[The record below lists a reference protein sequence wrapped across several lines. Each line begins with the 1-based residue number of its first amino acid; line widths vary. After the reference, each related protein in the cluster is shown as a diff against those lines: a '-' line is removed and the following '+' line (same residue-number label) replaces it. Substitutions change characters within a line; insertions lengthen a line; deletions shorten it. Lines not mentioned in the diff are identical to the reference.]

1 MSMKLDQIRAMV
13 ERDIGI
19 DKTELGDE
27 SARIPQ
33 LHNKYLNMFH
43 DERLVL
49 SKMNADYKILRK
61 NKWEWMTGKM
71 SQENLDLLK
80 WEPFQTRIMRQD
92 LDLYMDADAELNEA
106 ESRLTLQ
113 KEKVEYLE
121 SLLKGISQRHW
132 IIRNAIE
139 WRKFT
144 QGVV

>member
-1 MSMKLDQIRAMV
+1 MSMKLDQIRAMA
-13 ERDIGI
+13 ERDINI

-49 SKMNADYKILRK
+49 SKMSVDYKILRK

-71 SQENLDLLK
+71 SQETLDSLK

-92 LDLYMDADAELNEA
+92 LDLYLDADSELNEA

>member
-1 MSMKLDQIRAMV
+1 MKFEQIREMA
-13 ERDIGI
+13 ERDIAI

-27 SARIPQ
+27 SSRIPQ
-33 LHNKYLNMFH
+33 LHNKYLNIFH

-49 SKMNADYKILRK
+49 SKMTSDYKILRK

-71 SQENLDLLK
+71 SQEQLDLLK

-92 LDLYMDADAELNEA
+92 LDLYMDADPELNESQ
-106 ESRLTLQ
+106 SRLTLQ
-113 KEKVEYLE
+113 QEKVEYLE
-121 SLLKGISQRHW
+121 SLLKGITQRHW
-132 IIRNAIE
+132 IIRNSIE

>member
-1 MSMKLDQIRAMV
+1 MSMKLDQIRAMA
-13 ERDIGI
+13 ERDINI

-49 SKMNADYKILRK
+49 SKMSVDYKILRK

-71 SQENLDLLK
+71 SQETLDLLK

-92 LDLYMDADAELNEA
+92 LDLYLDADSELNEA

>member
-1 MSMKLDQIRAMV
+1 MKFEQIREMA
-13 ERDIGI
+13 ERDIAI

-27 SARIPQ
+27 SSRIPQ
-33 LHNKYLNMFH
+33 LHNKYLNIFH

-49 SKMNADYKILRK
+49 SKMTSDYKILRK

-71 SQENLDLLK
+71 SQEQLDLLK

-92 LDLYMDADAELNEA
+92 LELYMDADPELNESQ
-106 ESRLTLQ
+106 SRLTLQ
-113 KEKVEYLE
+113 QEKVEYLE
-121 SLLKGISQRHW
+121 SLLKGITQRHW
-132 IIRNAIE
+132 IIRNSIE

>member
-1 MSMKLDQIRAMV
+1 MKLDQIRAMA
-13 ERDIGI
+13 ERDINI

-49 SKMNADYKILRK
+49 SKMSVDYKILRK

-71 SQENLDLLK
+71 SQETLDSLK

-92 LDLYMDADAELNEA
+92 LDLYLDADSELNEA

>member
-1 MSMKLDQIRAMV
+1 MNFDKIREMV
-13 ERDIGI
+13 AKDISI

-33 LHNKYLNMFH
+33 LHNKYLNVFH
-43 DERLVL
+43 DERLIL
-49 SKMNADYKILRK
+49 HKMSADYKILRK

-71 SQENLDLLK
+71 SQELLDSLK
-80 WEPFQTRIMRQD
+80 WEPFQQRVMRQD
-92 LDLYMDADAELNEA
+92 LGLYLDADSHLTEQ
-106 ESRLTLQ
+106 ESKIALQ
-113 KEKVEYLE
+113 TEKVEYLE

-132 IIRNAIE
+132 VIRNSIE

>member
-1 MSMKLDQIRAMV
+1 MNFDKIREMV
-13 ERDIGI
+13 AKDIDI

-33 LHNKYLNMFH
+33 LHNKYLNVFH
-43 DERLVL
+43 DERLIL
-49 SKMNADYKILRK
+49 HKMSADFKILRK

-71 SQENLDLLK
+71 SQELLDSLK
-80 WEPFQTRIMRQD
+80 WEPFQLRVMRQD
-92 LDLYMDADAELNEA
+92 LGLYLDADSDLTEQ
-106 ESRLTLQ
+106 ESKIALQ
-113 KEKVEYLE
+113 TEKVEYLE

-132 IIRNAIE
+132 VIRNSIE

>member
-1 MSMKLDQIRAMV
+1 MSMKLDQIRAMA
-13 ERDIGI
+13 ERDINI

-49 SKMNADYKILRK
+49 SKMSVDYKILRK

-71 SQENLDLLK
+71 SQETLDSLK

-92 LDLYMDADAELNEA
+92 LDLYLDADSELNEA

-121 SLLKGISQRHW
+121 ALLKGISQRHW
-132 IIRNAIE
+132 VIRNAIE

>member
-1 MSMKLDQIRAMV
+1 MKFEQIREMV
-13 ERDIGI
+13 ERDIPI

-33 LHNKYLNMFH
+33 LHNKYLNLFH

-49 SKMNADYKILRK
+49 SKMTADLNVLRK
-61 NKWEWMTGKM
+61 NKWEWMTGKL
-71 SQENLDLLK
+71 SQEQLAALG

-92 LDLYMDADAELNEA
+92 LDLYMDADADLNEA
-106 ESRLTLQ
+106 QAKITLQ
-113 KEKVEYLE
+113 KEKTEYLE
-121 SLLKGISQRHW
+121 SLLKAINQRHW
-132 IIRNAIE
+132 VIRNSIE

>member
-1 MSMKLDQIRAMV
+1 MNFDKIREMV
-13 ERDIGI
+13 AKDISI

-33 LHNKYLNMFH
+33 LHNKYLNVFH
-43 DERLVL
+43 DERLIL
-49 SKMNADYKILRK
+49 HKMSAEYKILRK

-71 SQENLDLLK
+71 SQELLDSLK
-80 WEPFQTRIMRQD
+80 WEPFQQRVMRQD
-92 LDLYMDADAELNEA
+92 LGLYLDADSDLTEQ
-106 ESRLTLQ
+106 ESKIALQ
-113 KEKVEYLE
+113 TEKVEYLE

-132 IIRNAIE
+132 VIRNSIE

>member
-1 MSMKLDQIRAMV
+1 MKLDQIRAMA
-13 ERDIGI
+13 ERDINI

-49 SKMNADYKILRK
+49 SKMSVDYKILRK

-71 SQENLDLLK
+71 SQETLDLLK

-92 LDLYMDADAELNEA
+92 LDLYLDADSELNEA

-121 SLLKGISQRHW
+121 ALLKGISQRHW

>member
-1 MSMKLDQIRAMV
+1 MKLDQIRAMA
-13 ERDIGI
+13 ERDINI

-49 SKMNADYKILRK
+49 SKMSVDYKILRK

-71 SQENLDLLK
+71 SQETLDLLK

-92 LDLYMDADAELNEA
+92 LDLYLDADPELNEA

>member
-1 MSMKLDQIRAMV
+1 MNFDKIREMV
-13 ERDIGI
+13 AKDISI

-33 LHNKYLNMFH
+33 LHNKYLNVFH
-43 DERLVL
+43 DERLIL
-49 SKMNADYKILRK
+49 HKMFAEYKILRK

-71 SQENLDLLK
+71 SQELLDSLK
-80 WEPFQTRIMRQD
+80 WEPFQQRVMRQD
-92 LDLYMDADAELNEA
+92 LGLYLDADSDLTEQ
-106 ESRLTLQ
+106 ESKIALQ
-113 KEKVEYLE
+113 TEKVEYLE

-132 IIRNAIE
+132 VIRNSIE

>member
-1 MSMKLDQIRAMV
+1 MNFDKIREMV
-13 ERDIGI
+13 AKDISI

-33 LHNKYLNMFH
+33 LHNKYLNVFH
-43 DERLVL
+43 DERLIL
-49 SKMNADYKILRK
+49 HKMSADYKILRK

-71 SQENLDLLK
+71 SQESLDSLK
-80 WEPFQTRIMRQD
+80 WQPFQLRVMRQD
-92 LDLYMDADAELNEA
+92 LGLYLDTDSDLTEQ
-106 ESRLTLQ
+106 ESKIALQ
-113 KEKVEYLE
+113 TEKVEYLE

-132 IIRNAIE
+132 VIRNSIE

>member
-1 MSMKLDQIRAMV
+1 MKFEQIREMV
-13 ERDIGI
+13 EKDIGI

-27 SARIPQ
+27 STRIPQ
-33 LHNKYLNMFH
+33 LHNKYLNLFH
-43 DERLVL
+43 DERLIL
-49 SKMNADYKILRK
+49 NKLTAEYKILHK

-71 SQENLDLLK
+71 SQEQLTTLG

-92 LDLYMDADAELNEA
+92 ISLYMDADPHLNEMGSKLA
-106 ESRLTLQ
+106 LQ
-113 KEKVEYLE
+113 TEKVEYLE

>member
-1 MSMKLDQIRAMV
+1 MNFDKIREMV
-13 ERDIGI
+13 AKDISI

-33 LHNKYLNMFH
+33 LHNKYLNVFH
-43 DERLVL
+43 DERLIL
-49 SKMNADYKILRK
+49 HKMSADFKILRR

-71 SQENLDLLK
+71 SQELLDSLK
-80 WEPFQTRIMRQD
+80 WEPFQQRVMRQD
-92 LDLYMDADAELNEA
+92 LGLYLDADSDLTEQ
-106 ESRLTLQ
+106 ESKIALQ
-113 KEKVEYLE
+113 TEKVEYLE

-132 IIRNAIE
+132 VIRNSIE

>member
-1 MSMKLDQIRAMV
+1 MNFDKIREMV
-13 ERDIGI
+13 AKDISI

-33 LHNKYLNMFH
+33 LHNKYLNVFH
-43 DERLVL
+43 DERLIL
-49 SKMNADYKILRK
+49 HKMSADYKILRK

-71 SQENLDLLK
+71 SQELLDSLK
-80 WEPFQTRIMRQD
+80 WQPFQLRVMRQD
-92 LDLYMDADAELNEA
+92 LGLYLDTDSDLTEQ
-106 ESRLTLQ
+106 ESKIALQ
-113 KEKVEYLE
+113 TEKVEYLE

-132 IIRNAIE
+132 VIRNSIE

>member
-1 MSMKLDQIRAMV
+1 MKFEQIRELA
-13 ERDIGI
+13 ERDIAI

-49 SKMNADYKILRK
+49 NKMNADYKILKK

-71 SQENLDLLK
+71 SQEQLAALG

-92 LDLYMDADAELNEA
+92 LELYMDADPDLNEA
-106 ESRLTLQ
+106 EARVTLQ
-113 KEKVEYLE
+113 NEKVEYLE

-132 IIRNAIE
+132 VIRNAIE

-144 QGVV
+144 QGVL

>member
-1 MSMKLDQIRAMV
+1 MKLDQIRAMA
-13 ERDIGI
+13 ERDINI

-49 SKMNADYKILRK
+49 SKMSVDYKILRK

-71 SQENLDLLK
+71 SQETLDLLK

-92 LDLYMDADAELNEA
+92 LDLYLDADSELNEA

-121 SLLKGISQRHW
+121 ALLKGISQRHW
-132 IIRNAIE
+132 VIRNAIE

>member
-1 MSMKLDQIRAMV
+1 MNFDKIREMV
-13 ERDIGI
+13 AKDISI

-33 LHNKYLNMFH
+33 LHNKYLNVFH
-43 DERLVL
+43 DERLIL
-49 SKMNADYKILRK
+49 HKMSADYKILRR

-71 SQENLDLLK
+71 SQESLDSLK
-80 WEPFQTRIMRQD
+80 WQPFQLRVMRQD
-92 LDLYMDADAELNEA
+92 LGLYLDTDSDLTEQ
-106 ESRLTLQ
+106 ESKIALQ
-113 KEKVEYLE
+113 TEKVEYLE

-132 IIRNAIE
+132 VIRNSIE

>member
-1 MSMKLDQIRAMV
+1 MNLEKLREVV
-13 ERDIGI
+13 EQDIGI

-33 LHNKYLNMFH
+33 LHNKYLNLFH
-43 DERLVL
+43 DERLIL
-49 SKMNADYKILRK
+49 QKMSSSYKLLRK

-71 SQENLDLLK
+71 SQEQLAALN

-92 LDLYMDADAELNEA
+92 LQLYMDADPHLNEA
-106 ESRLTLQ
+106 ESKLALQ
-113 KEKVEYLE
+113 QEKVEYLE
-121 SLLKGISQRHW
+121 SILKGINQRHW
-132 IIRNAIE
+132 VIRNAIE

>member
-1 MSMKLDQIRAMV
+1 MKLDQIRAMA
-13 ERDIGI
+13 ERDINI

-49 SKMNADYKILRK
+49 SKMSVDYKILRK

-71 SQENLDLLK
+71 SQETLDLLK

-92 LDLYMDADAELNEA
+92 LDLYLDADSELNEA

-132 IIRNAIE
+132 VIRNAIE

>member
-1 MSMKLDQIRAMV
+1 MKLDQIRAMV

>member
-1 MSMKLDQIRAMV
+1 MNFDKIREMV
-13 ERDIGI
+13 AKDISI

-33 LHNKYLNMFH
+33 LHNKYLNVFH
-43 DERLVL
+43 DERLIL
-49 SKMNADYKILRK
+49 HKMSADFKILRK

-71 SQENLDLLK
+71 SQELLDSLK
-80 WEPFQTRIMRQD
+80 WEPFQQRVMRQD
-92 LDLYMDADAELNEA
+92 LGLYLDADSDLTEQ
-106 ESRLTLQ
+106 ESKIALQ
-113 KEKVEYLE
+113 TEKVEYLE

-132 IIRNAIE
+132 VIRNSIE

>member
-1 MSMKLDQIRAMV
+1 MKLEDIRALA
-13 ERDIGI
+13 ERDISI

-27 SARIPQ
+27 SANIPQ

-49 SKMNADYKILRK
+49 NKMTSNYKILRK
-61 NKWEWMTGKM
+61 NKWEWMTGKL
-71 SQENLDLLK
+71 SQEQLAALG

-92 LDLYMDADAELNEA
+92 LQLYMDADPQLNEA
-106 ESRLTLQ
+106 ESKIALQ
-113 KEKVEYLE
+113 QEKVDYLE

-132 IIRNAIE
+132 VIRNAIE

>member
-1 MSMKLDQIRAMV
+1 MNFDKIREMV
-13 ERDIGI
+13 AKDISI

-33 LHNKYLNMFH
+33 LHNKYLNVFH
-43 DERLVL
+43 DERLIL
-49 SKMNADYKILRK
+49 HKMSADYKILRK

-71 SQENLDLLK
+71 SQELLDCLK
-80 WEPFQTRIMRQD
+80 WEPFQQRVMRQD
-92 LDLYMDADAELNEA
+92 LGLYLDADSDLTEQ
-106 ESRLTLQ
+106 ESKIALQ
-113 KEKVEYLE
+113 TEKVEYLE

-132 IIRNAIE
+132 VIRNSIE

>member
-1 MSMKLDQIRAMV
+1 MRLEQIREMV
-13 ERDIGI
+13 ERDIPI

-33 LHNKYLNMFH
+33 LHNKYLNLFH

-49 SKMNADYKILRK
+49 SKMTADLNVLRK
-61 NKWEWMTGKM
+61 NKWEWMTGKL
-71 SQENLDLLK
+71 SQEQLAALG

-92 LDLYMDADAELNEA
+92 LELYMDAAADLNEA
-106 ESRLTLQ
+106 QAKITLQ
-113 KEKVEYLE
+113 KEKTEYLE
-121 SLLKGISQRHW
+121 SLLKAINQRHW
-132 IIRNAIE
+132 VIRNSIE

>member
-1 MSMKLDQIRAMV
+1 MKFEQIREMA
-13 ERDIGI
+13 ERDIAI

-27 SARIPQ
+27 SSRIPQ
-33 LHNKYLNMFH
+33 LHNKYLNIFH

-49 SKMNADYKILRK
+49 SKMTSDYKILRK

-71 SQENLDLLK
+71 SQEQLDLLK

-92 LDLYMDADAELNEA
+92 LELYMDADPELNESQ
-106 ESRLTLQ
+106 SRLTLQ
-113 KEKVEYLE
+113 QEKVEYLE

-132 IIRNAIE
+132 IIRNSIE

>member
-1 MSMKLDQIRAMV
+1 MKFEQIREMV
-13 ERDIGI
+13 EKDIGI

-27 SARIPQ
+27 STRIPQ
-33 LHNKYLNMFH
+33 LHNKYLNLFH
-43 DERLVL
+43 DERLIL
-49 SKMNADYKILRK
+49 NKLTAEYKILHK

-71 SQENLDLLK
+71 SQEQLTALG

-92 LDLYMDADAELNEA
+92 ISLYMDADPHLNEMGSKLA
-106 ESRLTLQ
+106 LQ
-113 KEKVEYLE
+113 TEKVEYLE

>member
-1 MSMKLDQIRAMV
+1 MNFDKIREMV
-13 ERDIGI
+13 AKDIDI

-33 LHNKYLNMFH
+33 LHNKYLNVFH
-43 DERLVL
+43 DERLIL
-49 SKMNADYKILRK
+49 HKMSADYKILRK

-71 SQENLDLLK
+71 SQESLDSLK
-80 WEPFQTRIMRQD
+80 WEPFQQRVMRQD
-92 LDLYMDADAELNEA
+92 LGLYLDADSDLTEQ
-106 ESRLTLQ
+106 ESKIALQ
-113 KEKVEYLE
+113 TEKVEYLE

-132 IIRNAIE
+132 VIRNSIE

>member
-1 MSMKLDQIRAMV
+1 MKLDQIRAMA
-13 ERDIGI
+13 ERDINI

-49 SKMNADYKILRK
+49 SKMSVDYKILRK

-71 SQENLDLLK
+71 SQETLDSLK

-92 LDLYMDADAELNEA
+92 LDLYLDADSELNEA

-121 SLLKGISQRHW
+121 ALLKGISQRHW
-132 IIRNAIE
+132 VIRNAIE

>member
-1 MSMKLDQIRAMV
+1 MNFDKIREMV
-13 ERDIGI
+13 AKDISI

-33 LHNKYLNMFH
+33 LHNKYLNVFH
-43 DERLVL
+43 DERLIL
-49 SKMNADYKILRK
+49 HKMSADYKILRK

-71 SQENLDLLK
+71 SQELLDSLK
-80 WEPFQTRIMRQD
+80 WEPFQQRVMRQD
-92 LDLYMDADAELNEA
+92 LGLYLDADSDLTEQ
-106 ESRLTLQ
+106 ESKIALQ
-113 KEKVEYLE
+113 TEKVEYLE

-132 IIRNAIE
+132 VIRNSIE